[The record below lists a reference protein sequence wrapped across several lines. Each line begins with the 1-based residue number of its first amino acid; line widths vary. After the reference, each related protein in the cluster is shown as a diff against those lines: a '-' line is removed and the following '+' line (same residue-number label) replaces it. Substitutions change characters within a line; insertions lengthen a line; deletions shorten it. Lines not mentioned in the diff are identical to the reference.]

1 LPLVFARCLA
11 FVLLKE
17 NRAVSADE
25 KKPDKK
31 SKTVNTRIWLNI
43 IKINLT
49 KTLLKRRHPAIK
61 RKESFSFLQN
71 KNARSFFLQSGFRHA
86 IWH

>member
-1 LPLVFARCLA
+1 MKDLPLVFARCLA

-31 SKTVNTRIWLNI
+31 SKTVNTRI
-43 IKINLT
+43 
-49 KTLLKRRHPAIK
+49 
-61 RKESFSFLQN
+61 
-71 KNARSFFLQSGFRHA
+71 
-86 IWH
+86 